1 MENLI
6 DAFWGVTISI
16 GVSALIFVGAN
27 RLFDFVVD
35 RWFVFQAIT
44 GAIFGTIF
52 STILIG
58 NRLVKGSALLLVV
71 LTVLAFSVL
80 TSIPQLIEKHR
91 TRIFVGLL
99 SGTLVGVIIAS
110 FLKESVNPQIQTK
123 SFIFTVLMSVLVYS
137 LPSAII
143 KKFRFGGLLFFLV
156 LGCLIGG
163 WLLSEIGNGS
173 KDSTYL
179 LTVVPFALIGLAL
192 NIGPKRNLLERN
204 HFQRRTRVGVFLG
217 PALFF
222 VTLGLIIPLA
232 RTIYL
237 SLHGLKGREW
247 AGLTN
252 YGEILTNDSSI
263 DLRDWSNIFTSRL
276 FIIALILLAIGSL
289 AGVMLGKKWGRI
301 IQPSAT
307 SLTPTAIGIFLLIFA
322 VLSTLRGTVINN
334 LWWVIV
340 VTSFS
345 TGLGL
350 LAAVLADRIRF
361 ESAAKS
367 LIFLPMA
374 ISFVGAGIIWKFM
387 YIARPPQKPQTGLL
401 NAIWVGLGK
410 LTPGSVGQF
419 IGVALLLLAT
429 AGLVA
434 LSIFGIRRKQ
444 NGISIGSLFVS
455 VPILWILYRLLGP
468 GLGGVEEGA
477 RGLPIA
483 KPILFV
489 QEGPFNNVWLMVV
502 LIWIQTGFAMVILSA
517 AIKAVPGDLIE
528 AARVDGANDR
538 QVFFHVTLPTIT
550 PTISVIATA
559 LIVLVMKV
567 FDIVRVMTN
576 GNFGTQVIA
585 NEMWQKT
592 FTEFNLGLGSALAT
606 VLFLAVVPAMALNV
620 RRMQRSVIQ

>member
-52 STILIG
+52 STLLIG
-58 NRLVKGSALLLVV
+58 NRLVRGSALLLLV
-71 LTVLAFSVL
+71 LIVLSFSVL
-80 TSIPQLIEKHR
+80 TAIPQLIEKHR
-91 TRIFVGLL
+91 TRILAGLL
-99 SGTLVGVIIAS
+99 SGTAVGVITAS

-123 SFIFTVLMSVLVYS
+123 SFIFILLISVLVYS

-143 KKFRFGGLLFFLV
+143 KKFRFGGLLFSSAV
-156 LGCLIGG
+156 GCLIGG

-173 KDSTYL
+173 KSSTYL

-192 NIGPKRNLLERN
+192 NVGPKRSLLERN
-204 HFQRRTRVGVFLG
+204 NFQRRTRVGVFLG
-217 PALFF
+217 PALLF
-222 VTLGLIIPLA
+222 VALGLIIPLA

-247 AGLTN
+247 AGLKN

-276 FIIALILLAIGSL
+276 FIIALILLAVGSV
-289 AGVMLGKKWGRI
+289 AGILLGKKRGQI
-301 IQPSAT
+301 IQASAA
-307 SLTPTAIGIFLLIFA
+307 SLTPSAIGVFLLIFA

-340 VTSFS
+340 VTSLS

-410 LTPGSVGQF
+410 LTPGSAGQF

-444 NGISIGSLFVS
+444 SGISIGSLFVS

-550 PTISVIATA
+550 PTISVIVTA

-620 RRMQRSVIQ
+620 RRMQRSAIQ

>member
-289 AGVMLGKKWGRI
+289 AGVMLGKKRGRI
-301 IQPSAT
+301 IQP
-307 SLTPTAIGIFLLIFA
+307 L
-322 VLSTLRGTVINN
+322 
-334 LWWVIV
+334 
-340 VTSFS
+340 
-345 TGLGL
+345 
-350 LAAVLADRIRF
+350 
-361 ESAAKS
+361 S
-367 LIFLPMA
+367 LIH
-374 ISFVGAGIIWKFM
+374 I
-387 YIARPPQKPQTGLL
+387 
-401 NAIWVGLGK
+401 
-410 LTPGSVGQF
+410 
-419 IGVALLLLAT
+419 
-429 AGLVA
+429 
-434 LSIFGIRRKQ
+434 
-444 NGISIGSLFVS
+444 
-455 VPILWILYRLLGP
+455 
-468 GLGGVEEGA
+468 
-477 RGLPIA
+477 
-483 KPILFV
+483 
-489 QEGPFNNVWLMVV
+489 
-502 LIWIQTGFAMVILSA
+502 
-517 AIKAVPGDLIE
+517 
-528 AARVDGANDR
+528 
-538 QVFFHVTLPTIT
+538 
-550 PTISVIATA
+550 
-559 LIVLVMKV
+559 
-567 FDIVRVMTN
+567 
-576 GNFGTQVIA
+576 
-585 NEMWQKT
+585 
-592 FTEFNLGLGSALAT
+592 
-606 VLFLAVVPAMALNV
+606 
-620 RRMQRSVIQ
+620 